1 MTPLPDL
8 FSFCSAIG
16 MEMVL
21 AQKLAELGNARSPA
35 VGGGGGKECKMLR

>member
-1 MTPLPDL
+1 
-8 FSFCSAIG
+8 

-35 VGGGGGKECKMLR
+35 VGGGGKGMQDAKVALHTS